1 MFSLRMVQKQIHEI
15 ELHHT
20 MEPRRQIAKE
30 LIELAMRSDCLRNL
44 QKRLVSAMQQ
54 IGLRGRRGLIVHNV

>member
-1 MFSLRMVQKQIHEI
+1 
-15 ELHHT
+15 

-30 LIELAMRSDCLRNL
+30 LIELAMRGDRLRDL

-54 IGLRGRRGLIVHNV
+54 IGLRGRRGLIVHSV